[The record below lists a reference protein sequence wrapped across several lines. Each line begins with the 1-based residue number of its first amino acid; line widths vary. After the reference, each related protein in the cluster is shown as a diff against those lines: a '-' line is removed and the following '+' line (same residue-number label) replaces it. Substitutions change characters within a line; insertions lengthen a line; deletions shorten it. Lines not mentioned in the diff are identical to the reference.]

1 MTSTRNMP
9 ARMKQMFNA
18 IPMYVKVI
26 CALLSLGI
34 YIGRD
39 LVHIPGDVEE
49 LQEARIEDLEKQNML
64 SKRVDHIDLDLARI
78 ENQGERII
86 CLLTLTEEVRARAAA
101 NPMVLER
108 ECR

>member
-18 IPMYVKVI
+18 VPMYVKVI
-26 CALLSLGI
+26 CALLSIGI

-39 LVHIPGDVEE
+39 LIHIPAAVIS
-49 LQEARIEDLEKQNML
+49 LQEARVHDIESYNLL
-64 SKRVDHIDLDLARI
+64 SRRVDDIALDLARI

-101 NPMVLER
+101 NPVVLER